1 MSAKK
6 TIAALLAL
14 CELAALLAGCAGAPA
29 AQTAPDAPAQSA
41 PQPDAK
47 TDADSADADVPAAQS
62 DEVGYRVGMRA
73 PEFGMTLADGARATP
88 ASLADGGM
96 PAFIY
101 FHATW

>member
-14 CELAALLAGCAGAPA
+14 CGLAALLAGCGGAPA

-41 PQPDAK
+41 PQLAAK
-47 TDADSADADVPAAQS
+47 TDADSADAAAAQS
-62 DEVGYRVGMRA
+62 DEVGYKVGMRA
-73 PEFGMTLADGARATP
+73 PEFGMTLADGTRATP